1 MAAGMRG
8 RVAIVGIGATAQGEL
23 PGRTA
28 DDISIEALRLALA
41 DAGLAKDQL
50 DGLITGRSYGGGGID
65 TTVGRLAGLNPRY
78 SATLDYGT
86 CNFSLHLAAMAI
98 AGGLA
103 STVALTYGTNQRTAG
118 HRFAATAGDSGGPH
132 EPYGF
137 FNIAG
142 PAAMAFRRHAHLYGT
157 TEEQLGHI
165 AVTAREYA
173 ALNPAAVF
181 RTPLSI
187 EDYLAKPYLVEPLRR
202 PDLCMISDG
211 GVSLIVT
218 SAERARELRPDPVY
232 LLGMAQTTGLR
243 QFENDDNLMRPW
255 IRDLAATVHGRA
267 GVDRADVDVLF
278 LQDPTSVWVLQ
289 MLEWLGYCGVGEAGP
304 FVAAGNLRLDGAIPT
319 NTNGGQLSES
329 YMWGW
334 LHLVEA
340 VRQVRGE
347 AGPRQVA
354 GARFAQ
360 YASTKGFEK
369 AACSVIGT
377 EVPA

>member
-1 MAAGMRG
+1 MAADMRG

-41 DAGLAKDQL
+41 DAGLTKDDL
-50 DGLITGRSYGGGGID
+50 DGLITGKSYGGTGID

-98 AGGLA
+98 TSGLA
-103 STVALTYGTNQRTAG
+103 STVALTYGTNQRTSG
-118 HRFAATAGDSGGPH
+118 HRFEATAGDSGGPH

-165 AVTAREYA
+165 VVTAREYA
-173 ALNPAAVF
+173 AINPAAVF

-211 GVSLIVT
+211 GVSLVVT
-218 SAERARELRPDPVY
+218 SAERARELRSDPVY
-232 LLGMAQTTGLR
+232 LLAMAQTTGLR
-243 QFENDDNLMRPW
+243 QFQNEDNLMRPW
-255 IRDLAATVHGRA
+255 IRDLAETVYGRA
-267 GVDRADVDVLF
+267 GLTREDIDVLF
-278 LQDPTSVWVLQ
+278 VQDPTSVWVLQ
-289 MLEWLGYCGVGEAGP
+289 MLEWFGFCEVGEAGP

-340 VRQVRGE
+340 VRQLRGV
-347 AGPRQVA
+347 AGPRQVG

-360 YASTKGFEK
+360 YSSTKGFEK
-369 AACSVIGT
+369 ASCSVIGT
-377 EVPA
+377 VVPA